1 MSLYVLK
8 KFVYYHDDIDG
19 YRIDEYHFDYINV
32 YDDKSLAYQA
42 WAAQER
48 EVLGDI
54 SETVYELYDDEK
66 IASVLAFVQEK
77 TGHSFEDFNDF
88 HYYFETNP
96 EFLNVIMALSDDDL
110 LELLQKMQGN
120 RYQIEEISEEE
131 ANRAYYTIDI
141 YDSDEDEYAPYCED
155 SLYVD
160 NPSELRFDDKEMLLN
175 ADKFNDSNNP
185 IKNAVGFDGYVFYF
199 DRLNDQDKNNAAL
212 KQIVEQHSAVFNV
225 DWDAGTL
232 QFRHDDYG
240 HDYSQDEIDALF
252 QVNDLLH
259 QPMFYITE
267 HRLADMLNKDK
278 A

>member
-1 MSLYVLK
+1 MMICWNCYKKCKAIAIKLK
-8 KFVYYHDDIDG
+8 KSA
-19 YRIDEYHFDYINV
+19 
-32 YDDKSLAYQA
+32 K
-42 WAAQER
+42 
-48 EVLGDI
+48 
-54 SETVYELYDDEK
+54 K
-66 IASVLAFVQEK
+66 
-77 TGHSFEDFNDF
+77 
-88 HYYFETNP
+88 
-96 EFLNVIMALSDDDL
+96 
-110 LELLQKMQGN
+110 
-120 RYQIEEISEEE
+120 E

-232 QFRHDDYG
+232 QFRHDD
-240 HDYSQDEIDALF
+240 
-252 QVNDLLH
+252 
-259 QPMFYITE
+259 
-267 HRLADMLNKDK
+267 
-278 A
+278 